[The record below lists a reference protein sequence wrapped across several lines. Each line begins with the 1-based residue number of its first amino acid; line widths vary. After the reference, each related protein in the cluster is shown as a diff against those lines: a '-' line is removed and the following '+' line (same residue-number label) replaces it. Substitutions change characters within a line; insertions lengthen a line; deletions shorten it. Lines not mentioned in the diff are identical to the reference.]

1 MAIMMAIMGTGS
13 ISQCWYTPAWWYWLY
28 YRIASQKYIKRIKK
42 FALKSGIKASN
53 KRPLSVAMLQC
64 PLARLRAECVCV
76 CVNERERESS
86 VTTLSGN
93 RTHARALR
101 AYQASMRSLVLACVF
116 LSVIFFFIVRA
127 LDSVRWE
134 ARTKERHSITNQVI
148 KPRARCGT

>member
-1 MAIMMAIMGTGS
+1 MAIMIAIMGTGS

-76 CVNERERESS
+76 CVNERERAVWLLCLEIA
-86 VTTLSGN
+86 
-93 RTHARALR
+93 RTRALCARIKRRCVGWFLR
-101 AYQASMRSLVLACVF
+101 ACFWVW
-116 LSVIFFFIVRA
+116 FFF
-127 LDSVRWE
+127 LLCVRWIQCAE
-134 ARTKERHSITNQVI
+134 KLAQKKDIALQIRS
-148 KPRARCGT
+148 